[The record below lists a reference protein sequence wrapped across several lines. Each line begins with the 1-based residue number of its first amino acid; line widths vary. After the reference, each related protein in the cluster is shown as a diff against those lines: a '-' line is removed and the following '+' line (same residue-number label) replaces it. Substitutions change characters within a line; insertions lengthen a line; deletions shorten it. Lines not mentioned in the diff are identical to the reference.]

1 MQPWTPT
8 GDTALVQDATESA
21 RYYTT
26 RLPTHIS
33 YHWTESGREY
43 LYDSVSGQTR
53 WLWER
58 TATPPW
64 MMSAGG
70 LPCYYVNC
78 VDGRTH
84 WSLPIVQAA
93 SGSDHLGI
101 GEVHKGD
108 AAMAGGCYGET
119 SEVKSL
125 ESACQR
131 RWMGPRPAKELE
143 NREHPTAS
151 RGREAVDR
159 ECARPTQP
167 AACAAP
173 NCERTSVASRAES
186 VTEEEVR
193 RRARAARFRQHL
205 QPHRTRRLEM
215 APTANV
221 GAATTP
227 SWSPSSPIT
236 DRLVGTNARLEKSYL
251 RLTTAARASEV
262 RPLPVLQRAFQS
274 LRDRWQQ
281 HQVEYGYVC
290 EQLKAMRQDLQ
301 VQGIGATHRLAFDVY
316 EMHAR
321 IALRHYDLAEY
332 SQCQSVLQSM
342 YRENAS
348 EGAAHRR
355 EFLAYRI
362 LYAVYTGAYLDLT
375 LWLRDV
381 MRDGSEEQRV
391 LSATLDET
399 DAVAHAMQVVRAVRL
414 GNYHRF
420 TRLHALAPHQS
431 AYLMDCIAVRV
442 RSAAVMTIVC
452 AYRPTLPLT
461 WVASELGMQRAAAVR
476 ARSRHERA
484 GAEAQVSEEHCLRAT
499 AELLE
504 QHRAVVH
511 RDQAVLE
518 CGERMRQ
525 RVRPPDDLSVWLPR
539 AEQIRQTH

>member
-1 MQPWTPT
+1 MQSWTPT
-8 GDTALVQDATESA
+8 DDAALVQDATESA

-93 SGSDHLGI
+93 GGSDRLGI
-101 GEVHKGD
+101 GEVRKGD
-108 AAMAGGCYGET
+108 AAVAGGSGAA
-119 SEVKSL
+119 SEVKSSD
-125 ESACQR
+125 SACQR
-131 RWMGPRPAKELE
+131 RWMGRRPATEPE
-143 NREHPTAS
+143 NREHPAAS
-151 RGREAVDR
+151 RRRDADDR

-167 AACAAP
+167 AARAASD
-173 NCERTSVASRAES
+173 CERTGAASHAES

-205 QPHRTRRLEM
+205 PPHRTRGLEM
-215 APTANV
+215 APNANV

-227 SWSPSSPIT
+227 SSSSSIT
-236 DRLVGTNARLEKSYL
+236 NRLVGTNARLEKSYL
-251 RLTTAARASEV
+251 RLTAAARANEV

-274 LRDRWQQ
+274 LCDKWQQ
-281 HQVEYGYVC
+281 HRVEYGYVC

-348 EGAAHRR
+348 GGAAHRR

-375 LWLRDV
+375 VWLRDV
-381 MRDGSEEQRV
+381 TRDGSEEREA

-431 AYLMDCIAVRV
+431 VYLMDCIAVRV
-442 RSAAVMTIVC
+442 RSAAVMTMVC

-461 WVASELGMQRAAAVR
+461 WVASELGMRRAAAVR

-499 AELLE
+499 VELLE

-511 RDQAVLE
+511 RDRAVLE

-525 RVRPPDDLSVWLPR
+525 RVRPPDDLSAWLPH
-539 AEQIRQTH
+539 AEQIRQTR